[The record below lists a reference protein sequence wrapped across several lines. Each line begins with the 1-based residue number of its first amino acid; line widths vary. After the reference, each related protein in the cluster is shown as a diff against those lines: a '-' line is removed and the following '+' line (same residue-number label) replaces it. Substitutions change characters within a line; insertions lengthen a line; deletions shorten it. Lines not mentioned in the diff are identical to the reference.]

1 MGRSR
6 RPQARAN
13 VALGAHFNSATYI
26 MARIKLTV
34 NHLGHGQNADQVAK
48 GMADVAKVRGTDL
61 ARLEGAD
68 PFHLSDE

>member
-1 MGRSR
+1 
-6 RPQARAN
+6 
-13 VALGAHFNSATYI
+13 
-26 MARIKLTV
+26 MARIRLTV
-34 NHLGHGQNADQVAK
+34 NHFGHGRNADQVAR

>member
-1 MGRSR
+1 
-6 RPQARAN
+6 
-13 VALGAHFNSATYI
+13 

-34 NHLGHGQNADQVAK
+34 NHLGHGQNADQVAR

>member
-1 MGRSR
+1 
-6 RPQARAN
+6 
-13 VALGAHFNSATYI
+13 

-48 GMADVAKVRGTDL
+48 GMADVAKAWRTDL
-61 ARLEGAD
+61 ARPEGAD